1 MAISRK
7 RSEAMRL
14 SWARRKAA
22 KLNEETIAVGSVVT
36 AVKLARKLKAAVGG
50 NPTIAHALI
59 DATEESE

>member
-22 KLNEETIAVGSVVT
+22 KLNVEKIEVGSVVT

-50 NPTIAHALI
+50 NVTIAHALI

>member
-14 SWARRKAA
+14 SWERREAA
-22 KLNEETIAVGSVVT
+22 KLFVEKVEGGSVVT

-50 NPTIAHALI
+50 NVTIAHALI
-59 DATEESE
+59 DATEEPE

>member
-22 KLNEETIAVGSVVT
+22 KLNVEKSEVGSVVT

-50 NPTIAHALI
+50 NVTIAHALI
-59 DATEESE
+59 DATEESQ